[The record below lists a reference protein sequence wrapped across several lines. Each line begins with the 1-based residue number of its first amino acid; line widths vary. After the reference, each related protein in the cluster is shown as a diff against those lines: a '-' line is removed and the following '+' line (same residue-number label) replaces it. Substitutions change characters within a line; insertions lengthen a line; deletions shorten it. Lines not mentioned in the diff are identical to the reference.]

1 MPSEFWTASEVTTGR
16 VKSIDD
22 SGDNQ
27 KIVAEGYKG
36 ERFTEVVRAQPHG
49 FSSHP
54 PVDAVGHIL
63 RFGSSDR
70 VIALGFETPGRPKS
84 LPAGACVLYDSAGN
98 VIFARAAEGIRLKAV
113 QGGVMVE
120 AETGTIELKRG
131 DMRVIVSE
139 DRVDLGGPGGSR
151 VVTLA
156 GPSTKV
162 FAIL

>member
-1 MPSEFWTASEVTTGR
+1 MPSEFWAASEITTAR

-22 SGDNQ
+22 AGENQ
-27 KIVAEGYKG
+27 RIVAEGYRG
-36 ERFTEVVRAQPHG
+36 ERFTQVTRAQPHG
-49 FSSHP
+49 FSSRP
-54 PVDAVGHIL
+54 PVDAVGHFL

-70 VIALGFETPGRPKS
+70 VIALGFETPGRQKN
-84 LPAGACVLYDSAGN
+84 LPEGAAVLYDTSGN
-98 VIFARAAEGIRLKAV
+98 VIFAKAAEGVRIKAV
-113 QGGVMVE
+113 AGGVLVE

-156 GPSTKV
+156 GPSAKV

>member
-1 MPSEFWTASEVTTGR
+1 MPSEFWAASEITTAR

-22 SGDNQ
+22 AGENQ
-27 KIVAEGYKG
+27 RIVAEGYRG
-36 ERFTEVVRAQPHG
+36 ERFTDVVRAQPHG
-49 FSSHP
+49 FASRP
-54 PVDAVGHIL
+54 PADAVGHFL

-70 VIALGFETPGRPKS
+70 VIALGFETPARQKN
-84 LPAGACVLYDSAGN
+84 LPEGTAVLYDTAGN
-98 VIFARAAEGIRLKAV
+98 VIFAKAADGVRIKAV
-113 QGGVMVE
+113 AGGVLVE
-120 AETGTIELKRG
+120 AETGAIELKRG
-131 DMRVIVSE
+131 EMRVIVSE

>member
-1 MPSEFWTASEVTTGR
+1 MPSEFWAASEITTAR

-22 SGDNQ
+22 AGENQ
-27 KIVAEGYKG
+27 RIVAEGYRG
-36 ERFTEVVRAQPHG
+36 ERFTDVVRAQPHG
-49 FSSHP
+49 ISSRP
-54 PVDAVGHIL
+54 PADAVGHFL

-70 VIALGFETPGRPKS
+70 VIALGFETAARQKN
-84 LPAGACVLYDSAGN
+84 LPEGAAVLYDTSGN
-98 VIFARAAEGIRLKAV
+98 VIFAKAAEGIRIKAV
-113 QGGVMVE
+113 AGGVLVE

-131 DMRVIVSE
+131 DMRVILSE